1 VDSSHTVRQL
11 LARGLIHELGR
22 KDAPGKPA
30 LYGVTPQFL
39 HYFGLNSLEE
49 LPERPEGE

>member
-1 VDSSHTVRQL
+1 VRQL
-11 LARGLIHELGR
+11 LARGLIQEVGR

-30 LYGVTPQFL
+30 LYGITPQFL

-49 LPERPEGE
+49 LPEKPIAE